1 MRKTQS
7 IPLTRMMRMAA
18 RQTNVLAKSFN
29 GSLDLFSSFRC
40 MMIKMLLS
48 CVVFDTANL
57 QLLST
62 ADGIAEMC
70 RQLFMKYDSLSLCD
84 MDTNNHSL
92 AAMKIIKT
100 KEGFGTTLNQWVFI
114 QSRYITYHL
123 KKQ

>member
-1 MRKTQS
+1 
-7 IPLTRMMRMAA
+7 
-18 RQTNVLAKSFN
+18 
-29 GSLDLFSSFRC
+29 
-40 MMIKMLLS
+40 MIKMLLS

-92 AAMKIIKT
+92 AAMKIMKT
-100 KEGFGTTLNQWVFI
+100 KEGFGTTHKQWVFI
-114 QSRYITYHL
+114 QSRYITYHP

>member
-18 RQTNVLAKSFN
+18 RQTNVLAKSFK

-57 QLLST
+57 RLLST
-62 ADGIAEMC
+62 ADEIAEMC

-114 QSRYITYHL
+114 QSRYITYHP